1 MQPHM
6 RYELTLTRW
15 PLYPPDIVHA
25 RQARAKPT
33 VYAKDL
39 ASDDGSDRERVE
51 DVDKGLPR
59 LDVGTAFTLVVEP
72 VDYVRGRANR
82 TMSVST
88 RLETRR
94 AYWDSPR
101 VTFAHSWLP
110 RSKKKFSGYLIL

>member
-6 RYELTLTRW
+6 RYELTLTRR

-72 VDYVRGRANR
+72 VDYVRGRAIR
-82 TMSVST
+82 LISVST
-88 RLETRR
+88 GLEDLEGTGRTHLASRSHTRDYPGAR
-94 AYWDSPR
+94 RNFLD
-101 VTFAHSWLP
+101 T
-110 RSKKKFSGYLIL
+110 